1 MKKYTM
7 LSFALMLV
15 AAIALSGCAVETQQ
29 DAAGTPSAQGTQAA
43 ASTAYD
49 PNGEKSL
56 RNFTATDLEGNT
68 VTQDIFKEHQM
79 TMVNVWATYCPTCME
94 ELADL
99 AKLYAENADRNINI
113 VGIVYD
119 AKKSD
124 GSIDEKQVALAK
136 EIVEQTGATYTQL
149 LPSPDLQEAVLGDV
163 TTVPHTF
170 FVDHI
175 GMMIDE
181 PLEGTKDM
189 DNWQEIMDKT
199 YRVYYGGCHVKE

>member
-1 MKKYTM
+1 M
-7 LSFALMLV
+7 
-15 AAIALSGCAVETQQ
+15 SGCAVETQQ

-163 TTVPHTF
+163 TTAVSYTHLDVYKRQGYGWPSCWRPRRAGASWTGRW
-170 FVDHI
+170 VSP
-175 GMMIDE
+175 E
-181 PLEGTKDM
+181 P
-189 DNWQEIMDKT
+189 
-199 YRVYYGGCHVKE
+199 